1 LNKHLISVRKKSSTK
16 QDFPEKVLSLHTFT
30 TIETNNNPQYITAM
44 KKILTCLLALN
55 LFVPLSAEEITINS
69 PDKNLQVNVSLKH
82 GTVFYHVNYKDKKIL
97 EDSPLGMITNVS
109 DFSRALSFVEKKENV
124 INETYA
130 EKKIKRSKVNYHA
143 NEVICTYETPKKEKI
158 SIVFRVS
165 NNDIALKY
173 TLAQNGETARCIVE
187 KELTGF
193 RFPSFTTTFLSP
205 QATPMIGWMRTKPS
219 YEEEY
224 IPDEPIGMVSRYGV
238 GYTFPC
244 LFHVGDNGW
253 ALITETGVGSLYCGS
268 KLSEAAKDGLYSI
281 AFPEQGENNGIGS
294 AQPGISL
301 PGETPWRT
309 ITVGDNLKPI
319 VETTI
324 TSDVVKPQYEPSKEY
339 KFGRSTWSWIMWQDG
354 SINYEDQKKYIDL
367 SSALGYEFVL
377 TDNWWDTRIGRDKIE
392 ELAKYAESKNVG
404 ICLWYNSNGFWSD
417 APQGP
422 KNCMNTS
429 IARKKEMAWMRSIGI
444 KGIKVDFFGGDKQET
459 MKLYEE
465 ILSDANDFGLAV
477 IFHGCTTPRG
487 WERMYPNFAGSEAV
501 LASENLIFTQHAN
514 DTEAYNA
521 CLHPFIRNSVA
532 TMDFGPVLLNKRHN
546 RNNDGGTIRKTTEI
560 FQLATAVL
568 FQTPVQNFAI
578 APNNL
583 DDCPPFVI
591 DFMKNIPTTWDETV
605 FIDGYP
611 GKYCV
616 IARRNGEKWYIAGIN
631 AEKEIKKIKVTL
643 PMIANQKV
651 SLYTDK
657 PDRSP
662 QLQDANIKKNG
673 EVILTISP
681 EGGVI
686 LHN

>member
-1 LNKHLISVRKKSSTK
+1 MNKIFLC
-16 QDFPEKVLSLHTFT
+16 VLTFVFF
-30 TIETNNNPQYITAM
+30 TA
-44 KKILTCLLALN
+44 
-55 LFVPLSAEEITINS
+55 LSAENIVISS
-69 PDKNLQVNVSLKH
+69 PDRNLQVNVFLKN
-82 GTVFYHVNYKDKKIL
+82 GTVFYHVNYKDKSIL

-109 DFSRALSFVEKKENV
+109 DFSKALTFAGKTENE
-124 INETYA
+124 IKETYV
-130 EKKIKRSKVNYHA
+130 EKKIKRSKVDYHA
-143 NEVICTYETPKKEKI
+143 NEVICMYETPQKEKI

-165 NNDIALKY
+165 NNNIAFKY
-173 TLAQNGETARCIVE
+173 SLAQNGETARCIVE

-224 IPDEPIGMVSRYGV
+224 IPDEPIGMVSQYGV

-244 LFHVGDNGW
+244 LFHVGDHGW
-253 ALITETGVGSLYCGS
+253 ALITETGVSSLYCGS
-268 KLSEAAKDGLYSI
+268 KLSEASKDGLYTI
-281 AFPEQGENNGIGS
+281 AFPEEGENNGIGS

-324 TSDVVKPQYEPSKEY
+324 TSDVVKPLYEPSKEY
-339 KFGRSTWSWIMWQDG
+339 SFGRSTWSWIMWQDG
-354 SINYEDQKKYIDL
+354 SINYEDQKAYIDL
-367 SSALGYEFVL
+367 SAALGYEFVL
-377 TDNWWDTRIGRDKIE
+377 TDNWWDTRIGRDKIA
-392 ELAKYAESKNVG
+392 ELAKYAASKNVG
-404 ICLWYNSNGFWSD
+404 ICLWYNSNGYWSD

-429 IARKKEMAWMRSIGI
+429 VARKKEMAWMKSIGI

-459 MKLYEE
+459 MQLYED
-465 ILSDANDFGLAV
+465 ILSDANDFGLVV

-487 WERMYPNFAGSEAV
+487 WERMYPNFVGSEAV

-514 DTEAYNA
+514 DMEAYNA

-532 TMDFGPVLLNKRHN
+532 SMDFGPVLLNKRHN
-546 RNNDGGTIRKTTEI
+546 RTNDGGTVRKTTDI

-568 FQTPVQNFAI
+568 FQAPVQNFAI

-583 DDCPPFVI
+583 HDCPSFVI
-591 DFMKNIPTTWDETV
+591 DFMKNIPTIWDETV

-616 IARRNGEKWYIAGIN
+616 IARRNGDKWYIAGIN
-631 AEKEIKKIKVTL
+631 AEKEAKKIKVHL
-643 PMIANQKV
+643 PMIADQSV
-651 SLYTDK
+651 SFYSDK
-657 PDRSP
+657 PDRTP
-662 QLQDANIKKNG
+662 LLQKTDIKKNG
-673 EVILTISP
+673 EIILTIQP